1 MNILTLFG
9 LTVASMLFGGASLVP
24 AAKAAYVFGGNSRF
38 GRS

>member
-1 MNILTLFG
+1 MNILKLFG

-24 AAKAAYVFGGNSRF
+24 AKAVYTLGGSSRY